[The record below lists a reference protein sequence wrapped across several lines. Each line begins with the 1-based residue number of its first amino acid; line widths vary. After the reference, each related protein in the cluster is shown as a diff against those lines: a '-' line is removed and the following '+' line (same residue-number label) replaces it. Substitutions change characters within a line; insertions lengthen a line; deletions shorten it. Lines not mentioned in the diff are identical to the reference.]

1 MFLDTIMTHK
11 LDEVAR
17 LKLNRPLAEVRT
29 AAESAAPPLDF
40 IAAVRRPSGAAGDRP
55 RLIAEVKCASPS
67 RGVLV
72 KDFDPLR
79 LAGIYQK
86 NGAAA
91 ISVLTD
97 ERFFQGRLEYLS
109 QIAALSPRLPVLRKD
124 FILDAYQVYE
134 ARAAGADA
142 ILLIAACLQ
151 PAHLRD
157 LHTLARELGLAPL
170 VEVHNEA
177 EVEAALTCQP
187 VLMGF
192 NNRDLHT
199 FVTRMEVCL
208 RLRALVPSGTTTVA
222 ESGIHTRNDV
232 DRLAEAG
239 MDAIL
244 VGEALVTAPDVAAAV
259 RNLAA

>member
-1 MFLDTIMTHK
+1 MFLETIMTHK

-17 LKLNRPLAEVRT
+17 LKLNRPLGTVRA
-29 AAESAAPPLDF
+29 AAESAGPPLDF
-40 IAAVRRPSGAAGDRP
+40 VRAVMRPESLPGARP

-79 LAGIYQK
+79 LAGLYQQ

-142 ILLIAACLQ
+142 ALLIAACLE
-151 PAHLRD
+151 PAQLRD

-177 EVEAALTCQP
+177 ELESALTCHP
-187 VLMGF
+187 VLVGF

-199 FVTRMEVCL
+199 FVTRLEVCL
-208 RLRALVPSGTTTVA
+208 RLFTLLPAGITAIA
-222 ESGIHTRNDV
+222 ESGIHTRADV